1 MARKTVLV
9 CDSCGKEVDE
19 GKGRRAARDLSP
31 TRGAGRSRPISATTA
46 REHAGHACGSPR
58 PAAEGAS
65 DRVRERLLARR
76 ARTACQEPS
85 GPRSRMD
92 RWVSASSPGP
102 PTRAKWRFCSS
113 AIWRRSRASR
123 FSSSRTGRT
132 SSGSSVTC
140 SRAAERSSAARSG
153 PSTTS
158 SSGSPTP
165 APSSR
170 SLLGDAQRTLL
181 VRRIVGGASLN
192 GLGRSARFAGF
203 ADSLAAT
210 FAELESGLLD
220 PSAIEGDLAR
230 LYAAYCAELDRLGR
244 WDRDALRRHAV
255 DRLQSEFDS
264 WSGQPVF
271 AYGFEDLTG
280 AEWELLRALA
290 GRTDVTVSLPF
301 EAGRTAFD
309 SLRPTM
315 DDLSALADGRIEVCR
330 RASTTSRIRRSRTS
344 SGDCSSTRRAG
355 AGGDRRRRSLLR
367 GRGHARDARARRPR
381 DPRAR
386 ARGHARRSR
395 SRSSARRSS
404 AGAHR
409 SRPASARSAS
419 PSPSRPGR
427 D

>member
-1 MARKTVLV
+1 
-9 CDSCGKEVDE
+9 
-19 GKGRRAARDLSP
+19 
-31 TRGAGRSRPISATTA
+31 
-46 REHAGHACGSPR
+46 
-58 PAAEGAS
+58 
-65 DRVRERLLARR
+65 
-76 ARTACQEPS
+76 
-85 GPRSRMD
+85 MD

-102 PTRAKWRFCSS
+102 PTRARWRFCSS
-113 AIWRRSRASR
+113 VIWRALAREPVLIVPNRSD
-123 FSSSRTGRT
+123 
-132 SSGSSVTC
+132 V
-140 SRAAERSSAARSG
+140 ERVERDLLARSG
-153 PSTTS
+153 ALLG
-158 SSGSPTP
+158 GSIGTFDDVFERI
-165 APSSR
+165 AYAGAGSR
-170 SLLGDAQRTLL
+170 SLLGDSQRTLL
-181 VRRIVGGASLN
+181 VRRIIGGASLN

-290 GRTDVTVSLPF
+290 GRTDVTVSVPF
-301 EAGRTAFD
+301 EAGRHRIRVPAAD
-309 SLRPTM
+309 
-315 DDLSALADGRIEVCR
+315 DGRPE
-330 RASTTSRIRRSRTS
+330 RARGRAHRGAAGARSTTSRIRRSRTS
-344 SGDCSSTRRAG
+344 SGDCSSTRPPS
-355 AGGDRRRRSLLR
+355 RRRPAAPSASSRE
-367 GRGHARDARARRPR
+367 
-381 DPRAR
+381 RAR
-386 ARGHARRSR
+386 ARPSSSSAARSSRSCARARRRSR